1 MFKKFKCHYEIER
14 LTSQAFAL
22 IELDSKKV
30 KIFLHMSVRLML
42 LSTYMLFIAYEN
54 KHYEI

>member
-1 MFKKFKCHYEIER
+1 
-14 LTSQAFAL
+14 L

-30 KIFLHMSVRLML
+30 KIFLHISVRLML